1 MDGTS
6 FFLQL
11 NEAKTECLVLGSIMS
26 PAHIL
31 AHLGPLASN
40 VYKQANN
47 LGVIFN
53 SELKFDKHVN
63 AVLKPG
69 FFHLRRTAKI
79 KPFLYFNDLKQV
91 IQAFIFSRL
100 NY

>member
-11 NEAKTECLVLGSIMS
+11 NEAKTERLVLGSIMS

-31 AHLGPLASN
+31 AHLGSLASN

-47 LGVIFN
+47 LGVIFD
-53 SELKFDKHVN
+53 SEVKFDKHVN
-63 AVLKPG
+63 AVKPG
-69 FFHLRRTAKI
+69 FFHLRRIAKI
-79 KPFLYFNDLKQV
+79 KPFLSFNDLKQA